1 VDRAAYRI
9 VQEALTNAARHAGPA
24 KVTVE
29 IAYASSELTIGVHD
43 DGMARLSRPPTPG
56 IGLTGMRERVTAL
69 GGTLRA
75 APRAE
80 GGFSVRAELPLD
92 TPEEAR

>member
-1 VDRAAYRI
+1 
-9 VQEALTNAARHAGPA
+9 
-24 KVTVE
+24 VTVE